1 MDNPEFFEPCMWKI
15 AESLL
20 LYAVKNSEVNNVLG
34 QKYIF
39 FITYLTAWRGCTTW
53 GGY

>member
-1 MDNPEFFEPCMWKI
+1 MAEDKLGLVSISIWITQSFFEPCMWKI

-39 FITYLTAWRGCTTW
+39 LLLI
-53 GGY
+53 